1 MRRLTNLHDISKNRE
16 TSQAIPALVGL
27 DLGVRDSMAISRSL
41 INGKRETGRKDMPGE
56 YQNRVVLVTG
66 GAYGIGRAA
75 AVGFAQRGAKV
86 VIADID
92 VRRGEETLRRVKE
105 NGGEAIFVKTDVS
118 SEADVKALVNK
129 AVQTYGRLD
138 CAFNN
143 AGIHKQFVSTV
154 DFTAADWD
162 EMINVNLKSVWLCMK
177 YEIKQMLCQG
187 KGAIVNTSSAAGL
200 VGAPSNPAYPASKH
214 GVVGITKST
223 ALEFA
228 RKGIRVN
235 CVCPGPTR
243 TGMNESLVATNP
255 EIVKMMDQKVPMG
268 RIGEPEEVAAAA
280 IFLCSDEASYITG
293 HALPVDGGIVAD

>member
-1 MRRLTNLHDISKNRE
+1 
-16 TSQAIPALVGL
+16 
-27 DLGVRDSMAISRSL
+27 
-41 INGKRETGRKDMPGE
+41 MPNE
-56 YQNRVVLVTG
+56 YRNKVVIVTG

-75 AVGFAQRGAKV
+75 AIGFAQRGAKV
-86 VIADID
+86 AIADVD
-92 VRRGEETLRRVKE
+92 VKRGEETLRRIKDA
-105 NGGEAIFVKTDVS
+105 GGDAFFVKTDVS
-118 SEADVKALVNK
+118 SEADVKALVEK
-129 AVQTYGRLD
+129 TVETYGKLD

-143 AGIHKQFVSTV
+143 AGIHKVFASMA
-154 DFTAADWD
+154 DFTAADWE

-177 YEIKQMLCQG
+177 YEIPQMLKLG

-235 CVCPGPTR
+235 CVCPGPIR
-243 TGMNESLVATNP
+243 TGMNESLVAANP
-255 EIVKMMDQKVPMG
+255 EMVKAMDQKVPMG

-280 IFLCSDEASYITG
+280 MFLCSDEASYITG
-293 HALPVDGGIVAD
+293 AALPVDGGIVAD

>member
-1 MRRLTNLHDISKNRE
+1 MPSDYT
-16 TSQAIPALVGL
+16 
-27 DLGVRDSMAISRSL
+27 
-41 INGKRETGRKDMPGE
+41 GK
-56 YQNRVVLVTG
+56 VVLVTG
-66 GAYGIGRAA
+66 GSYGIGRAA
-75 AVGFAQRGAKV
+75 AIGFAQRGAKV
-86 VIADID
+86 IIADRD
-92 VRRGEETLRRVKE
+92 LSRGEETLQLVKDA
-105 NGGEAIFVKTDVS
+105 GGDAIFVKADVS
-118 SEADVKALVNK
+118 LEPDVKALVEK

-154 DFTAADWD
+154 DFQDADWE
-162 EMINVNLKSVWLCMK
+162 EMIHVNLKSVWLCMK
-177 YEIKQMLCQG
+177 YEIPQMLKQG

-243 TGMNESLVATNP
+243 TGMNEELTATNP

-280 IFLCSDEASYITG
+280 IFLLSDEASYITG

>member
-1 MRRLTNLHDISKNRE
+1 
-16 TSQAIPALVGL
+16 
-27 DLGVRDSMAISRSL
+27 
-41 INGKRETGRKDMPGE
+41 MPNE
-56 YQNRVVLVTG
+56 YQNKVVIVTG

-75 AVGFAQRGAKV
+75 AIGFAQRGAKV
-86 VIADID
+86 AIADVD
-92 VRRGEETLRRVKE
+92 VKRGEETLRRIKDA
-105 NGGEAIFVKTDVS
+105 GGDAFFVKTDVS
-118 SEADVKALVNK
+118 SEADVKALVEK
-129 AVQTYGRLD
+129 TVETYGKLD

-143 AGIHKQFVSTV
+143 AGIHKVFASMS
-154 DFTAADWD
+154 DFTAADWE

-177 YEIKQMLCQG
+177 YEIPQMLKQG

-235 CVCPGPTR
+235 CVCPGPIR
-243 TGMNESLVATNP
+243 TGMNESLVAANP
-255 EIVKMMDQKVPMG
+255 EMVKAMDQKVPMG

-280 IFLCSDEASYITG
+280 MFLCSDEASYITG
-293 HALPVDGGIVAD
+293 AALPVDGGIVAD

>member
-1 MRRLTNLHDISKNRE
+1 MPDE
-16 TSQAIPALVGL
+16 Y
-27 DLGVRDSMAISRSL
+27 RD
-41 INGKRETGRKDMPGE
+41 K
-56 YQNRVVLVTG
+56 VVLVTG
-66 GAYGIGRAA
+66 GSYGIGRAA
-75 AVGFAQRGAKV
+75 AIGFARKGAKV
-86 VIADID
+86 SIADLD
-92 VRRGEETLRRVKE
+92 VERGEETLRRIKE
-105 NGGEAIFVKTDVS
+105 AGGEAIFVKTDVS
-118 SEADVKALVNK
+118 SEEDVKALVEK
-129 AVQTYGRLD
+129 TVQTYGKLD

-143 AGIHKQFVSTV
+143 AGIHKQFVSTI
-154 DFTAADWD
+154 DFSAEDWE

-177 YEIKQMLCQG
+177 YEIPQMLKQG
-187 KGAIVNTSSAAGL
+187 KGSIVNTSSAAGL

-223 ALEFA
+223 ALEYA

-243 TGMNESLVATNP
+243 TGMNEALVATSP
-255 EIVKMMDQKVPMG
+255 EIVRAMDQKVPMG

>member
-1 MRRLTNLHDISKNRE
+1 
-16 TSQAIPALVGL
+16 
-27 DLGVRDSMAISRSL
+27 
-41 INGKRETGRKDMPGE
+41 MPGD
-56 YQNRVVLVTG
+56 YRDKVVIVTG
-66 GAYGIGRAA
+66 GSYGIGRAA
-75 AVGFAQRGAKV
+75 AIGFAQRGAKV

-92 VRRGEETLRRVKE
+92 VPRGEETLRRIRE
-105 NGGEAIFVKTDVS
+105 AGGDAIFVKTDVS
-118 SEADVKALVNK
+118 SEADVASM
-129 AVQTYGRLD
+129 VQKTVETYGRLD

-143 AGIHKQFVSTV
+143 AGIHKVFTSML
-154 DFTAADWD
+154 DFSSSDWE

-177 YEIKQMLCQG
+177 YEIPEMLKAG

-235 CVCPGPTR
+235 CVCPGPIR
-243 TGMNESLVATNP
+243 TGMNESLVAVNP
-255 EIVKMMDQKVPMG
+255 EMVKAMDQKVPMG

-293 HALPVDGGIVAD
+293 VALPVDGGIVAD

>member
-1 MRRLTNLHDISKNRE
+1 
-16 TSQAIPALVGL
+16 
-27 DLGVRDSMAISRSL
+27 
-41 INGKRETGRKDMPGE
+41 MPSE
-56 YQNRVVLVTG
+56 YQNKVVIVTG

-75 AVGFAQRGAKV
+75 AIGFAQRGAKV
-86 VIADID
+86 AIADVD
-92 VRRGEETLRRVKE
+92 VKRGEETLRRIKDA
-105 NGGEAIFVKTDVS
+105 GGNAFFAETDVS
-118 SEADVKALVNK
+118 SEADVKALVEK
-129 AVQTYGRLD
+129 TVETYGKLD

-143 AGIHKQFVSTV
+143 AGIHKVFASMT
-154 DFTAADWD
+154 DFTAADWE

-177 YEIKQMLCQG
+177 YEIPQMLKQG

-235 CVCPGPTR
+235 CVCPGPIR
-243 TGMNESLVATNP
+243 TGMNESLVAANP
-255 EIVKMMDQKVPMG
+255 EMVKAMDQKVPMG

-280 IFLCSDEASYITG
+280 LFLCSDEASYITG
-293 HALPVDGGIVAD
+293 AALPVDGGIVAD

>member
-1 MRRLTNLHDISKNRE
+1 MSD
-16 TSQAIPALVGL
+16 
-27 DLGVRDSMAISRSL
+27 DF
-41 INGKRETGRKDMPGE
+41 KDK
-56 YQNRVVLVTG
+56 VVLVTG

-75 AVGFAQRGAKV
+75 AVGFAKKGAKV
-86 VIADID
+86 AIADLD
-92 VRRGEETLRRVKE
+92 VKRGEETLDRVRQA
-105 NGGEAIFVKTDVS
+105 GGDAIFIKTDVS
-118 SEADVKALVNK
+118 SEADVAAMVAKTVE
-129 AVQTYGRLD
+129 TYGKLD

-143 AGIHKQFVSTV
+143 AGIHKEFVSTV
-154 DFTAADWD
+154 AFTEPEWN
-162 EMINVNLKSVWLCMK
+162 EMIDVNLKSVWLCMK
-177 YEIKQMLCQG
+177 HEIPHMLKQG

-214 GVVGITKST
+214 GVVGMTKST

-243 TGMNESLVATNP
+243 TGMNEALTATHP
-255 EIVKMMDQKVPMG
+255 EMVKAMDARVPMG

-280 IFLCSDEASYITG
+280 IWLCSDEASYITG

>member
-1 MRRLTNLHDISKNRE
+1 
-16 TSQAIPALVGL
+16 
-27 DLGVRDSMAISRSL
+27 MAGEFD
-41 INGKRETGRKDMPGE
+41 GK
-56 YQNRVVLVTG
+56 VVIVTG
-66 GAYGIGRAA
+66 GSYGIGRAA
-75 AVGFAQRGAKV
+75 AIGFAKKGAKV
-86 VIADID
+86 AIADLD
-92 VRRGEETLRRVKE
+92 VRRGEETLQRIKDA
-105 NGGEAIFVKTDVS
+105 GGEAIFVKTDVS
-118 SEADVKALVNK
+118 SESDVAALVK
-129 AVQTYGRLD
+129 KTVQTYGKLD

-143 AGIHKQFVSTV
+143 AGIHKQFVSTL
-154 DFTAADWD
+154 DFTAADWE

-177 YEIKQMLCQG
+177 YEIPQMLKQG

-243 TGMNESLVATNP
+243 TGMNEALTATNP
-255 EIVKMMDQKVPMG
+255 DMVKAMDQKVPMG

-280 IFLCSDEASYITG
+280 IWLCSDEASYITG

>member
-1 MRRLTNLHDISKNRE
+1 MHSDYGDK
-16 TSQAIPALVGL
+16 
-27 DLGVRDSMAISRSL
+27 
-41 INGKRETGRKDMPGE
+41 
-56 YQNRVVLVTG
+56 VVLVTG

-75 AVGFAQRGAKV
+75 AVGFARRGAKV
-86 VIADID
+86 AVADLD
-92 VRRGEETLRRVKE
+92 AARGEETLRQIRE
-105 NGGEAIFVKTDVS
+105 AGGEAIFVRADVS
-118 SEADVKALVNK
+118 SEVDVRALVEET
-129 AVQTYGRLD
+129 VRTYGRLD

-143 AGIHKQFVSTV
+143 AGIHKQFVSTTE
-154 DFTAADWD
+154 FTVEEWD

-177 YEIKQMLCQG
+177 YEIPQMLRAG
-187 KGAIVNTSSAAGL
+187 RGAIVNTSSAAGL

-214 GVVGITKST
+214 GVVGLTKST

-235 CVCPGPTR
+235 CVCPGPIR
-243 TGMNESLVATNP
+243 TGMNEALAAASP
-255 EIVKMMDQKVPMG
+255 GIVKAMDQKVPMG

>member
-1 MRRLTNLHDISKNRE
+1 
-16 TSQAIPALVGL
+16 
-27 DLGVRDSMAISRSL
+27 
-41 INGKRETGRKDMPGE
+41 MPSE
-56 YQNRVVLVTG
+56 YQNKVVLVTG

-75 AVGFAQRGAKV
+75 AVMFAQRGAKV
-86 VIADID
+86 VIADLD
-92 VRRGEETLRRVKE
+92 VKRGEETLRRIKDA
-105 NGGEAIFVKTDVS
+105 GGDAIFVKTDVS
-118 SEADVKALVNK
+118 SEPEVEALVKK
-129 AVQTYGRLD
+129 AVQTYGKLD

-143 AGIHKQFVSTV
+143 AGIHKEFISTI
-154 DFTAADWD
+154 DFTLKDWD

-177 YEIKQMLCQG
+177 YEIPQMLKQG

-214 GVVGITKST
+214 GVVGLTKCT

-243 TGMNESLVATNP
+243 TGMNEALVATHP
-255 EIVKMMDQKVPMG
+255 DMVKAMDAKVPMG

>member
-1 MRRLTNLHDISKNRE
+1 MQDAFQDK
-16 TSQAIPALVGL
+16 
-27 DLGVRDSMAISRSL
+27 
-41 INGKRETGRKDMPGE
+41 
-56 YQNRVVLVTG
+56 VVLVTG

-75 AVGFAQRGAKV
+75 AIGFAARGAKV
-86 VIADID
+86 VVADID
-92 VRRGEETLRRVKE
+92 ASRGAETLQRIKGS
-105 NGGEAIFVKTDVS
+105 GGVAIFVKTDVS
-118 SEADVKALVNK
+118 SEEDVRILVDR
-129 AVQTYGRLD
+129 VVETFGRLD

-154 DFTAADWD
+154 DFTEGEWE
-162 EMINVNLKSVWLCMK
+162 EMIHVNLKSVWLCMK
-177 YEIKQMLCQG
+177 YEIPQMLKQG
-187 KGAIVNTSSAAGL
+187 KGAIVNTSSVAGL

-243 TGMNESLVATNP
+243 TGMNEELTATNP
-255 EIVKMMDQKVPMG
+255 EIVKAMDQKVPMG

>member
-1 MRRLTNLHDISKNRE
+1 
-16 TSQAIPALVGL
+16 
-27 DLGVRDSMAISRSL
+27 
-41 INGKRETGRKDMPGE
+41 MPNE
-56 YQNRVVLVTG
+56 YQGKVVIVTG
-66 GAYGIGRAA
+66 GSYGIGRAA
-75 AVGFAQRGAKV
+75 AIGFAQRGAKV

-92 VRRGEETLRRVKE
+92 VKRGEETLQRIKDD
-105 NGGEAIFVKTDVS
+105 GGDAIFINTDVS
-118 SEADVKALVNK
+118 LEHDVKVLIERT
-129 AVQTYGRLD
+129 VQAYGRLD

-143 AGIHKQFVSTV
+143 AGIHKQFVSTI
-154 DFTAADWD
+154 DFTLEEWE

-177 YEIKQMLCQG
+177 YEIRQMLKQG

-235 CVCPGPTR
+235 CVCPGPIR
-243 TGMNESLVATNP
+243 TGMQESLMATRP
-255 EIVKMMDQKVPMG
+255 DIVKAMDQKVPMG
-268 RIGEPEEVAAAA
+268 RTGEPEEVAAAA
-280 IFLCSDEASYITG
+280 IFLCSDAASYITG

>member
-1 MRRLTNLHDISKNRE
+1 MPE
-16 TSQAIPALVGL
+16 TQ
-27 DLGVRDSMAISRSL
+27 
-41 INGKRETGRKDMPGE
+41 NGEDMSGE
-56 YQNRVVLVTG
+56 YQGKVVIVTG
-66 GAYGIGRAA
+66 GSYGIGRAA
-75 AVGFAQRGAKV
+75 AIGFAQRGAKV
-86 VIADID
+86 AIADMDD
-92 VRRGEETLRRVKE
+92 VKGEETLRRIKE
-105 NGGEAIFVKTDVS
+105 AGGDAIFIKTDVS
-118 SEADVKALVNK
+118 LEADVKAFVEK
-129 AVQTYGRLD
+129 TVQAFGRLD

-143 AGIHKQFVSTV
+143 AGIHKDFVSTV
-154 DFTAADWD
+154 SFTVAEWD

-177 YEIKQMLCQG
+177 YEIPQMLKQG

-214 GVVGITKST
+214 GVVGLTKST

-243 TGMNESLVATNP
+243 TGMNEALVKSNP
-255 EIVKMMDQKVPMG
+255 EMVKAMDQKVPMG

>member
-1 MRRLTNLHDISKNRE
+1 MPSDY
-16 TSQAIPALVGL
+16 Q
-27 DLGVRDSMAISRSL
+27 
-41 INGKRETGRKDMPGE
+41 GK
-56 YQNRVVLVTG
+56 VVIVTG

-75 AVGFAQRGAKV
+75 AIGFAQRGAKV

-92 VRRGEETLRRVKE
+92 VPRGEETLRRVK
-105 NGGEAIFVKTDVS
+105 NAGGEAVFVKTDVS
-118 SEADVKALVNK
+118 SEADVEALVGETIQ
-129 AVQTYGRLD
+129 AYGRLD

-143 AGIHKQFVSTV
+143 AGIHKVFASTLQ
-154 DFTAADWD
+154 FTAADWE
-162 EMINVNLKSVWLCMK
+162 EMIDVNLKSVWLCMK
-177 YEIKQMLCQG
+177 YEIPQMLKQG

-235 CVCPGPTR
+235 CVCPGPVR
-243 TGMNESLVATNP
+243 TGMNESLVRTNP
-255 EIVKMMDQKVPMG
+255 DMVKAMDQKVPMG

-280 IFLCSDEASYITG
+280 IWLCSDEASYITG
-293 HALPVDGGIVAD
+293 AILPVDGGIVAD

>member
-1 MRRLTNLHDISKNRE
+1 MQGDFQDK
-16 TSQAIPALVGL
+16 
-27 DLGVRDSMAISRSL
+27 
-41 INGKRETGRKDMPGE
+41 
-56 YQNRVVLVTG
+56 VVLVTG

-75 AVGFAQRGAKV
+75 AIGFAEKGAKV

-92 VRRGEETLRRVKE
+92 ASRGEETLRRITDA
-105 NGGEAIFVKTDVS
+105 GGEAIFVKTDVS
-118 SEADVKALVNK
+118 AEEDVQALVGR
-129 AVQTYGRLD
+129 AVEAYGRLD

-143 AGIHKQFVSTV
+143 AGIHKQFVSTI
-154 DFTAADWD
+154 DFTIGDWE

-177 YEIKQMLCQG
+177 YEIRQMLRQG

-243 TGMNESLVATNP
+243 TGMNEELTASNP
-255 EIVKMMDQKVPMG
+255 EMVKAMDQRVPMG

>member
-1 MRRLTNLHDISKNRE
+1 
-16 TSQAIPALVGL
+16 
-27 DLGVRDSMAISRSL
+27 MASEFQ
-41 INGKRETGRKDMPGE
+41 GK
-56 YQNRVVLVTG
+56 VVIVTG
-66 GAYGIGRAA
+66 GSYGIGRAA
-75 AVGFAQRGAKV
+75 AIGFAQRGAKV
-86 VIADID
+86 VVADLD
-92 VRRGEETLRRVKE
+92 VKRGEETLRRIQDA
-105 NGGEAIFVKTDVS
+105 GGEAIFVKTDVS
-118 SEADVKALVNK
+118 SEADVQAMVEKT
-129 AVQTYGRLD
+129 VQTYGKLD

-143 AGIHKQFVSTV
+143 AGIHKHFVSTI
-154 DFTAADWD
+154 DFTTPDWE
-162 EMINVNLKSVWLCMK
+162 EMISVNLKSVWLCMK
-177 YEIKQMLCQG
+177 HEIPQMLKQG
-187 KGAIVNTSSAAGL
+187 RGAIVNTSSAAGL

-243 TGMNESLVATNP
+243 TGMNEDLTATNP
-255 EIVKMMDQKVPMG
+255 EMVKAMDQKVPMG

>member
-1 MRRLTNLHDISKNRE
+1 
-16 TSQAIPALVGL
+16 
-27 DLGVRDSMAISRSL
+27 
-41 INGKRETGRKDMPGE
+41 MPGD
-56 YQNRVVLVTG
+56 YQGKVVLVTG
-66 GAYGIGRAA
+66 GSYGIGRAA
-75 AVGFAQRGAKV
+75 AIGFAQRGAKV
-86 VIADID
+86 AIADRD
-92 VRRGEETLRRVKE
+92 VKRGEETLRCIKDA
-105 NGGEAIFVKTDVS
+105 GGDAIFVKTDVS
-118 SEADVKALVNK
+118 LEADVKALVEK
-129 AVQTYGRLD
+129 TIQAFGRLD

-143 AGIHKQFVSTV
+143 AGIHKQFISTV
-154 DFTAADWD
+154 DFTAPDWE
-162 EMINVNLKSVWLCMK
+162 EMINVNLKSIWLCMK
-177 YEIKQMLCQG
+177 YEIPQMLKQG

-243 TGMNESLVATNP
+243 TGMNEELVASNP
-255 EIVKMMDQKVPMG
+255 EMVKAMDQRVPMG

>member
-1 MRRLTNLHDISKNRE
+1 MPDEYKN
-16 TSQAIPALVGL
+16 
-27 DLGVRDSMAISRSL
+27 
-41 INGKRETGRKDMPGE
+41 K
-56 YQNRVVLVTG
+56 VVLVTG
-66 GAYGIGRAA
+66 GSYGIGRAA
-75 AVGFAQRGAKV
+75 AIGFARKGAKV
-86 VIADID
+86 SIADLD
-92 VRRGEETLRRVKE
+92 VERGEETLRRIKE
-105 NGGEAIFVKTDVS
+105 EGGEAIFVKTDVS
-118 SEADVKALVNK
+118 SEEDVKALVDK
-129 AVQTYGRLD
+129 TVRTYGKLD

-143 AGIHKQFVSTV
+143 AGIHKQFVSTI
-154 DFTAADWD
+154 DFSAEDWE

-177 YEIKQMLCQG
+177 YEIPQMLKQG

-243 TGMNESLVATNP
+243 TGMNEALVATSP
-255 EIVKMMDQKVPMG
+255 EIVRAMDQKVPMG

>member
-1 MRRLTNLHDISKNRE
+1 
-16 TSQAIPALVGL
+16 
-27 DLGVRDSMAISRSL
+27 
-41 INGKRETGRKDMPGE
+41 MPDE
-56 YQNRVVLVTG
+56 YQDKVVLVTG

-75 AVGFAQRGAKV
+75 AIGFIKRGAKV

-92 VRRGEETLRRVKE
+92 AKRGEETLAIVR
-105 NGGEAIFVKTDVS
+105 NLGGDAVFVKTDVA
-118 SEADVKALVNK
+118 SEADVQALVEETIE
-129 AVQTYGRLD
+129 TYGKLD

-143 AGIHKQFVSTV
+143 AGIHKQFTSTV
-154 DFTAADWD
+154 DFTAADWE

-177 YEIKQMLCQG
+177 HEIPQMLQQG

-214 GVVGITKST
+214 GVVGLTKCT
-223 ALEFA
+223 ALEYA
-228 RKGIRVN
+228 RRGIRIN
-235 CVCPGPTR
+235 CVCPGPVR
-243 TGMNESLVATNP
+243 TGMNEELAATNP
-255 EIVKMMDQKVPMG
+255 EIVKAMDQKVPMG

>member
-1 MRRLTNLHDISKNRE
+1 MSDE
-16 TSQAIPALVGL
+16 F
-27 DLGVRDSMAISRSL
+27 
-41 INGKRETGRKDMPGE
+41 KDK
-56 YQNRVVLVTG
+56 VVLVTG
-66 GAYGIGRAA
+66 GSYGIGRAA
-75 AVGFAQRGAKV
+75 AIGFACRGAKV
-86 VIADID
+86 SIADLD
-92 VRRGEETLRRVKE
+92 VARGEETLRRIKE
-105 NGGEAIFVKTDVS
+105 AGGEAIFVKTDVS
-118 SEADVKALVNK
+118 SEDDVKALVEK
-129 AVQTYGRLD
+129 TIQTFGRLD

-143 AGIHKQFVSTV
+143 AGIHKQFVSAI
-154 DFTAADWD
+154 DFSEEDWE

-177 YEIKQMLCQG
+177 YEIPQMLKQG

-214 GVVGITKST
+214 GVVGVTKST

-243 TGMNESLVATNP
+243 TGMNEALAAASP
-255 EIVKMMDQKVPMG
+255 EIVKAMDQKVPMG

>member
-1 MRRLTNLHDISKNRE
+1 MQGDFQDK
-16 TSQAIPALVGL
+16 
-27 DLGVRDSMAISRSL
+27 
-41 INGKRETGRKDMPGE
+41 
-56 YQNRVVLVTG
+56 VVLVTG

-75 AVGFAQRGAKV
+75 AIGFAEKGAKV

-92 VRRGEETLRRVKE
+92 ASRGEETLRRITAAR
-105 NGGEAIFVKTDVS
+105 GEAIFVKTDVS
-118 SEADVKALVNK
+118 AEEDVQALVGR
-129 AVQTYGRLD
+129 AVEAYGRLD

-143 AGIHKQFVSTV
+143 AGIHKQFVSTI
-154 DFTAADWD
+154 DFTIGDWE

-177 YEIKQMLCQG
+177 YEIRQMLRQG

-243 TGMNESLVATNP
+243 TGMNEELTASNP
-255 EIVKMMDQKVPMG
+255 EMVKAMDQRVPMG